1 MWHDIPTKVVHSS
14 RVGAAQLKESRVTM
28 ADNWLTTLTGASK
41 PIIGMAHLPALPGTP
56 LYDSAAGM
64 SHVRE
69 WVARDLEALQGG
81 GIDAVMFCNEND
93 RPYRLDA
100 DVASVA
106 AMSDVVASLRG
117 ELSVPFGV
125 NVLWDPRA
133 TLAVAAA
140 TGAAFAREIFTGAFA
155 GDFGLWVRSA
165 GDTFRYRREVSA
177 EGCRLIFNINAEFA
191 APIAPRPLA
200 EVARSVVFS
209 SMPDALCVSG
219 PITGQPADASG
230 LADVAQAVRGSGVP
244 VLINTGFRASNAGEL
259 LQFADGA
266 IVGSSLKT
274 DGVTWN
280 PVDQARV
287 RELMD
292 VVLEVR

>member
-1 MWHDIPTKVVHSS
+1 MS
-14 RVGAAQLKESRVTM
+14 
-28 ADNWLTTLTGASK
+28 NWLNELTGAKK

-56 LYDSAAGM
+56 LYDTAGGM
-64 SHVRE
+64 RHVRD
-69 WVARDLEALQGG
+69 WVSRDLDALQSG

-100 DVASVA
+100 DMASVA
-106 AMSDVVASLRG
+106 AMADVVASMRG
-117 ELSVPFGV
+117 NLSVPFGV

-155 GDFGLWVRSA
+155 GDFGLWVRTA
-165 GDTFRYRREVSA
+165 GDAFRYRREIGA
-177 EGCRLIFNINAEFA
+177 ENVRLLFNINAEFA
-191 APIAPRPLA
+191 APLAPRPLA

-219 PITGQPADASG
+219 PITSQPADASG
-230 LADVAQAVRGSGVP
+230 LADVAHAVQGSGVP
-244 VLINTGFRASNAGEL
+244 VLANTGVRASNAAEL
-259 LQFADGA
+259 LQYADGA
-266 IVGSSLKT
+266 VVGSSLKV

-280 PVDQARV
+280 PVDRGRVQTLMNAVARAA
-287 RELMD
+287 EAS
-292 VVLEVR
+292 